1 VVGPR
6 IEWAIEAQ
14 AAARGVTPAQI
25 RSEFEAQSPPGRLT
39 AASDVAEAAV
49 YLASAEA
56 GAITGVDLNV
66 NAGVVMY

>member
-1 VVGPR
+1 
-6 IEWAIEAQ
+6 
-14 AAARGVTPAQI
+14 
-25 RSEFEAQSPPGRLT
+25 
-39 AASDVAEAAV
+39 VAEAAV